1 MIYSLITIILENFI
15 KSFPKNPVHAHYAML
30 LKKIHPI
37 LSYYV
42 SSKMPNFTGILRVLP
57 LGLFLLSMLVSGVS
71 GAATT
76 TPQSST
82 ASSTS
87 QPSSTTNEGDMTEN
101 GTTKIYCPS
110 FNCNYSDCYSMY
122 ISQNTT
128 PCAVDNC
135 CQLLRQTDMWYTAS
149 CSNSCAD
156 SCKNASQ
163 TNCAVNCCNFT
174 GCLNYTFASMMSI
187 TTNGTQT
194 TKPTTTQAPTTTTT
208 SQTTANNGNKCSSGT
223 CTSANCYTS
232 FTILQMC
239 SSSEPH
245 CQLKNESTDTATKW
259 TAGCTNCTGYTA
271 CKASTK
277 PPCNLECCNATMT
290 SCLWLNGTLNVPS
303 FATRGPYLHTE
314 LIASLLCIVAIA
326 FLL

>member
-1 MIYSLITIILENFI
+1 MTLGPG
-15 KSFPKNPVHAHYAML
+15 SF
-30 LKKIHPI
+30 
-37 LSYYV
+37 
-42 SSKMPNFTGILRVLP
+42 
-57 LGLFLLSMLVSGVS
+57 
-71 GAATT
+71 TT
-76 TPQSST
+76 TKN
-82 ASSTS
+82 TS
-87 QPSSTTNEGDMTEN
+87 DMTEN
-101 GTTKIYCPS
+101 GNTTSNNTSMNMTQCPS

-128 PCAVDNC
+128 SCAVDAY

-156 SCKNASQ
+156 GCKNTSQ
-163 TNCAVNCCNFT
+163 TNCAVNCCNST
-174 GCLNYTFASMMSI
+174 GCLNDTFASMMRI
-187 TTNGTQT
+187 TTT
-194 TKPTTTQAPTTTTT
+194 PTTTTTSQSTTTTTT
-208 SQTTANNGNKCSSGT
+208 SQTTAIKGNKCYSGT
-223 CTSANCYTS
+223 CSTTNCYTS
-232 FTILQMC
+232 FSELQTC
-239 SSSEPH
+239 SSSQPH

-314 LIASLLCIVAIA
+314 LIASLLCVVAIA